1 MASEKSLKAKKNIVD
16 EISSKI
22 KDSESIIIFSYQGMT
37 VADVTKLRNELR
49 KTDSEMKIYKN
60 TLARRAFSETGLND
74 EKFWEGPNAIIF
86 GKSLLEPIKIIS
98 KFQKDNEHVVIRS
111 GLADGKV
118 MDTNTIN
125 EYASI
130 PSKEGL
136 LNMFAAG
143 IMEHARNFAICVDL
157 YAKKLEEEK

>member
-1 MASEKSLKAKKNIVD
+1 MASEKSLKAKKDIVN
-16 EISSKI
+16 EISDKI
-22 KDSESIIIFSYQGMT
+22 KNSESVIVFSYQGMN

-49 KTDSEMKIYKN
+49 EANSEMKIYKN
-60 TLARRAFSETGLND
+60 TLARRAFSDTGLND
-74 EKFWEGPNAIIF
+74 EEFWQGPNAIIF
-86 GKSLLEPIKIIS
+86 GSTLLEPIKIIS
-98 KFQKDNEHVVIRS
+98 NFGKDNECIKIRS
-111 GLADGKV
+111 GIADGKV
-118 MDTNTIN
+118 LDIDTIN

-130 PSKEGL
+130 PSREGL

>member
-1 MASEKSLKAKKNIVD
+1 MASEKSLNAKKNVVN
-16 EISSKI
+16 EISEKI
-22 KDSESIIIFSYQGMT
+22 KNSESIIIFSYQGMT

-49 KTDSEMKIYKN
+49 AAESEMKIYKN
-60 TLARRAFSETGLND
+60 TLAQRAFSETGLDD

-86 GKSLLEPIKIIS
+86 GKTLLEPIKIIS
-98 KFQKDNEHVVIRS
+98 KYEKENDFITIRS
-111 GLADGKV
+111 GMADGKV
-118 MDTNTIN
+118 LDLETIK

-136 LNMFAAG
+136 LNMIAAG
-143 IMEHARNFAICVDL
+143 IMEHAKNFAICVDL

>member
-1 MASEKSLKAKKNIVD
+1 MASEKSLAAKKNVVN
-16 EISSKI
+16 EISDKI
-22 KDSESIIIFSYQGMT
+22 KSSESVIIFSYQGMS

-49 KTDSEMKIYKN
+49 EAGSEMKIYKN
-60 TLARRAFSETGLND
+60 TLARRAFLETGLND

-86 GKSLLEPIKIIS
+86 GSTLLEPIKIIS
-98 KFQKDNEHVVIRS
+98 KFEKDLEHIEIRS
-111 GLADGKV
+111 GLAGGEVIDK
-118 MDTNTIN
+118 DAIK

-130 PSKEGL
+130 PSREGL
-136 LNMFAAG
+136 LTMFAAG